1 MIHAYG
7 EWIGREVFLIRAG
20 EEALVYPMPWKK
32 QVVAQVVRW
41 WEFWKATEPK
51 WAKRGWGYVI
61 FKGLSDE
68 GVNREYIEAAVAL
81 SNTLTG
87 LPVRWMQKKPG
98 GGSYWLF
105 QTQGVNGEGKIRM
118 TRKDLLKLDAHD
130 FHTGR
135 DGGNAIDQS
144 KIAPTAQALLQ
155 AMAAGTAE
163 VVTIESTTIA
173 RKGQKRRSRL
183 VLEVEIPN

>member
-20 EEALVYPMPWKK
+20 EEALVYPMPYKK

-68 GVNREYIEAAVAL
+68 GVNREYIEAAVGL
-81 SNTLTG
+81 SNTLTR

-98 GGSYWLF
+98 GDSYWLF

-118 TRKDLLKLDAHD
+118 TVKKEKLHDIKEVFKPDGTLNVLTGMTGLQHFLGQHAGGHVEIKDGHVDVGAP
-130 FHTGR
+130 GS
-135 DGGNAIDQS
+135 DGFED
-144 KIAPTAQALLQ
+144 
-155 AMAAGTAE
+155 
-163 VVTIESTTIA
+163 VTITFK
-173 RKGQKRRSRL
+173 RKH
-183 VLEVEIPN
+183 